1 MFMRKKKKPAFY
13 YIHLVFWVIF
23 GVINFVLT
31 SYISDR
37 FGFLIWLILMITI
50 VSVRGIIAKKWRAA
64 FNGTVYGRVFIENN
78 DTKIMPL
85 KNVEVSYNSP
95 FLEKP
100 GAPVFSDVKGRFCF
114 EDVVPV
120 HKPIT
125 LEAKIGEGR
134 IIYQHI
140 GRIEG
145 VKWFLGQ
152 PSLKLPLSS
161 GAPMH
166 VDFVVPNSAN

>member
-1 MFMRKKKKPAFY
+1 MRKKRKSAFY

-23 GVINFVLT
+23 GLINFVLT
-31 SYISDR
+31 SHIEGIYH
-37 FGFLIWLILMITI
+37 FLLFVVLMIAI
-50 VSVRGIIAKKWRAA
+50 VFVKDFTAKEWRDA
-64 FNGTVYGRVFIENN
+64 FNGTVQGRVFIENN
-78 DTKIMPL
+78 DTKIIPL
-85 KNVEVSYNSP
+85 TNIEVSYNSP

-100 GAPVFSDVKGRFCF
+100 GVPVFTDREGRFCF

-125 LEAKIGEGR
+125 LEARVGEDR
-134 IIYQHI
+134 MIYQHI

-152 PSLKLPLSS
+152 PSFKLPLSS
-161 GAPMH
+161 GEPMH
-166 VDFVVPNSAN
+166 VDFVVSTPAN

>member
-1 MFMRKKKKPAFY
+1 MRKKKKPAFY
-13 YIHLVFWVIF
+13 YIHLVFWVVF
-23 GVINFVLT
+23 GVINFILT
-31 SYISDR
+31 SHIEAIYHFSLFVI
-37 FGFLIWLILMITI
+37 LIITI
-50 VSVRGIIAKKWRAA
+50 VSVKDFAAKEWRAA
-64 FNGTVYGRVFIENN
+64 FNGTVSGRVFIENN
-78 DTKIMPL
+78 DTKIIPL
-85 KNVEVSYNSP
+85 KNVEISYSSP

-100 GAPVFSDVKGRFCF
+100 GVPVFSDVKGRFRF

-125 LEAKIGEGR
+125 LEAKIGEDR
-134 IIYQHI
+134 ILYQHI

-161 GAPMH
+161 GEPMH
-166 VDFVVPNSAN
+166 VDFVVPTPAN

>member
-1 MFMRKKKKPAFY
+1 MRKKKKPAFY
-13 YIHLVFWVIF
+13 YIHLVFWVVF
-23 GVINFVLT
+23 GVINFILT
-31 SYISDR
+31 SHIEDIYHFSL
-37 FGFLIWLILMITI
+37 FVILMITI
-50 VSVRGIIAKKWRAA
+50 VSVKDFAAKEWRDA
-64 FNGTVYGRVFIENN
+64 FSGTVSGRVFIKNN
-78 DTKIMPL
+78 DTKIIPL
-85 KNVEVSYNSP
+85 KNVEISYSSP

-100 GAPVFSDVKGRFCF
+100 GVPVFSDVKGRFCF

-125 LEAKIGEGR
+125 LEAKIGEDR
-134 IIYQHI
+134 LVYQHI

-161 GAPMH
+161 GEPMH
-166 VDFVVPNSAN
+166 VDFVVPTPAN

>member
-1 MFMRKKKKPAFY
+1 MRKKKRTAFY
-13 YIHLVFWVIF
+13 YIHLTFWVIF

-31 SYISDR
+31 SHIEGIYHS
-37 FGFLIWLILMITI
+37 FLYVVLVITI
-50 VSVRGIIAKKWRAA
+50 ISVRDFAAKEWRDA

-78 DTKIMPL
+78 DTKIIPL
-85 KNVEVSYNSP
+85 KNIEVSYNSP
-95 FLEKP
+95 FLDKP
-100 GAPVFSDVKGRFCF
+100 GVTVFTDGEGKFCF

-125 LEAKIGEGR
+125 LEARVGENR
-134 IIYQHI
+134 LIYQHI

-152 PSLKLPLSS
+152 PSLKLPLSA
-161 GAPMH
+161 GEPMH
-166 VDFVVPNSAN
+166 VDFVVPTPAT

>member
-1 MFMRKKKKPAFY
+1 MRNKKKPVFY
-13 YIHLVFWVIF
+13 YIHLVLWVLF
-23 GVINFVLT
+23 GLINYVII
-31 SYISDR
+31 SYIDDIYHLL
-37 FGFLIWLILMITI
+37 FYVILTIII
-50 VSVRGIIAKKWRAA
+50 VSVRDFVAEKWRAA
-64 FNGTVYGRVFIENN
+64 FNGTVSGRVFIKNN
-78 DTKIMPL
+78 DTKIIPL

-100 GAPVFSDVKGRFCF
+100 GAPVFSDVEGRFCF
-114 EDVVPV
+114 DHTVPV

-125 LEAKIGEGR
+125 LEAKIGEDHL
-134 IIYQHI
+134 IYQHI

-161 GAPMH
+161 GVPMH
-166 VDFVVPNSAN
+166 VDFVVPTPAN